1 MEYNIEE
8 ILKMYE
14 DDFNPDPRPM
24 DQEPR
29 NNYFG
34 GGKVLQLLKNF
45 NKTGA
50 VKGLEEKLIKQ
61 YQSEGMGFIE
71 AIKKAQTEANGV
83 RYEGRMK
90 IIDNAMKETNVMSD
104 DYVDLLDMKIKLEDP
119 DFAKQ
124 YVNFSEN
131 LKNKTRSRYD
141 SDWAEANFGEEYGTK
156 LDQARVREINE
167 SIDPNITE
175 RSVVD
180 DIDDMNIANTDEFF
194 GRKKNATGGLQRN
207 MAQGGR
213 IGFYKGRL
221 VKLGPNTGKWAVSYK
236 IKGKSATEY
245 FPDEEAANKFIN
257 EQPGS
262 GGARKGSGQK
272 FKAGKKITFTP
283 AEVKKI
289 NDSLPNGIT
298 LQNLNG
304 YFNWNVGKS
313 AGPDVP
319 KLQRTVAVT
328 NKDIFKDAGLNAIKD
343 DYNNFIE
350 EYLPNR
356 ITEQKYQQL
365 RYLDDNI
372 NLTLQE
378 FAEKLNNEGYTS
390 MSAGE
395 PLNSNM
401 IAKYDKKAG
410 VVKNKQYS
418 LAESEKLIANSL
430 DPSELEAIKK
440 LNLTTKERETF
451 IRKKA
456 NSIRSNDRK
465 LAESGSFANTNS
477 REAKLFNNFYSSYS
491 KNTRMQIGGNF
502 EGKDLSNRE
511 NWPKHSDGRINW
523 NARGKNGEP
532 AWKSVVFTD
541 TQVPDKANPGK
552 FKKVKLSFN
561 DLESQV
567 DNAFGEGY
575 FKKSTQAYMDQK
587 QAYKTE
593 GGQEITR
600 KNIIET
606 YKKKYNGA
614 IPEEGYIQKRMS
626 TYSPS
631 QVHHFGEGG
640 VGANP
645 YDVQLTSRSAN
656 QALENVEKRHRVSI
670 KNAAGDVNKITEANN
685 LFKSQVN
692 KISKEMG
699 GIKTIIGGEIVG
711 GEATVKSAYNFE
723 RKINILNAFCDRKG
737 FAGAGPVGVVT
748 CSMDE
753 IQGNLNKQVKA
764 AEKSIKASKDGKLP
778 KRFGKLRALGKMVF
792 GFGEIPLEGL
802 LTLPELLAGNP
813 DAAVRKSF
821 IAMAIPDD
829 VIELFSG
836 VRDGGKFNLE
846 ELKETNPETY
856 QYLKDKKDKENFTK
870 AEATLDE
877 LQPFL
882 MKAYDNGTLDKID
895 PDILKR
901 YNDALEE
908 RESILKGYQE
918 YGYYSDDQTKTPLTG
933 KIATKEYLRNKV
945 KTDYEN
951 RKRRVDINDMTTQE
965 LKDLTNFKYLK
976 KDPNIKYEDK
986 YKAPTD
992 LKSFINQKGELGE
1005 DTIFQYGVRNEASN
1019 IGESDIFDKYVG
1031 DYAGVE
1037 TPGIGPIKYKKDGKD
1052 KYYTRYGITDV
1063 RDAFSSLPK
1072 DYAGQLA
1079 ALEKRRI
1086 NTRFKKKRCV

>member
-1 MEYNIEE
+1 MEYDIES
-8 ILKMYE
+8 ILEMYE
-14 DDFNPDPRPM
+14 DDYNPDPRPM
-24 DQEPR
+24 AQEPR
-29 NNYFG
+29 NMYAV
-34 GGKVLQLLKNF
+34 GKIVKE
-45 NKTGA
+45 GA
-50 VKGLEEKLIKQ
+50 ETLASKIFKPKPKPELNIPKPSILRR
-61 YQSEGMGFIE
+61 E
-71 AIKKAQTEANGV
+71 AVAL
-83 RYEGRMK
+83 
-90 IIDNAMKETNVMSD
+90 
-104 DYVDLLDMKIKLEDP
+104 DLNQI
-119 DFAKQ
+119 
-124 YVNFSEN
+124 NSIS
-131 LKNKTRSRYD
+131 KNKEFEQAWKNYKISIKDVGQRKYD
-141 SDWAEANFGEEYGTK
+141 KDQFFEMWA
-156 LDQARVREINE
+156 RE
-167 SIDPNITE
+167 
-175 RSVVD
+175 
-180 DIDDMNIANTDEFF
+180 
-194 GRKKNATGGLQRN
+194 N
-207 MAQGGR
+207 MAEGGR
-213 IGFYKGRL
+213 IGFYKGKL

-236 IKGKSATEY
+236 IKGKSATKY
-245 FPDEEAANKFIN
+245 FPNEEAANKFISK
-257 EQPGS
+257 QPGG
-262 GGARKGSGQK
+262 GGARKGSGRF

-298 LQNLNG
+298 LRNLNG

-313 AGPDVP
+313 AGSGVP
-319 KLQRTVAVT
+319 VLQRTVAVT
-328 NKDIFKDAGLNAIKD
+328 NKDIFKDVGLNEIKD
-343 DYNNFIE
+343 DYNNYIE

-372 NLTLQE
+372 NLTLQQ

-418 LAESEKLIANSL
+418 IAESEKLIANSL

-456 NSIRSNDRK
+456 NSIRSSDRK

-491 KNTRMQIGGNF
+491 KNTRMEIGGNF

-511 NWPKHSDGRINW
+511 NWPKHSDGRIDW

-532 AWKSVVFTD
+532 AWKSAVFTD

-567 DNAFGEGY
+567 DNAFEEGY

-614 IPEEGYIQKRMS
+614 TPEEGYIRKRMS

-656 QALENVEKRHRVSI
+656 QALENAEKGHRVSI
-670 KNAAGDVNKITEANN
+670 KNAAGDPTKITEANN

-699 GIKTIIGGEIVG
+699 GIKTIIGGESVG

-723 RKINILNAFCDRKG
+723 RKANILNSFCDRKG
-737 FAGAGPVGVVT
+737 YAGAGAVGVVT

-764 AEKSIKASKDGKLP
+764 AEKSIKTSKDGKLP
-778 KRFGKLRALGKMVF
+778 RRFGKLRALGNMVF
-792 GFGEIPLEGL
+792 GFAEIPIEGL
-802 LTLPELLAGNP
+802 LMLPELLAGNP
-813 DAAVRKSF
+813 DAAARKSF
-821 IAMAIPDD
+821 IGMAIPDD
-829 VIELFSG
+829 VIEFFSG
-836 VRDGGKFNLE
+836 VKDGGKFNLE
-846 ELKETNPETY
+846 KLKETDPKAY
-856 QYLKDKKDKENFTK
+856 QYLKDRRDRENFTK
-870 AEATLDE
+870 AEDTLDE

-882 MKAYDNGTLDKID
+882 LKAFDNKTLDQVD
-895 PDILKR
+895 PAVKKR
-901 YNDALEE
+901 YNDAKEE
-908 RESILKGYQE
+908 RQSIIDGYQK
-918 YGYYSDDQTKTPLTG
+918 YGYYSDDPTNTPLTG
-933 KIATKEYLRNKV
+933 KIATKEYLRDKV
-945 KTDYEN
+945 KTDYDN
-951 RKRRVDINDMTTQE
+951 RRRRVDINNMTTQE

-976 KDPNIKYEDK
+976 KDPNIKPGMNYGPTQLGPYEDK

-992 LKSFINQKGELGE
+992 LKSFIDQKGELGK
-1005 DTIFQYGVRNEASN
+1005 DTMFQYGVRDEASN

-1037 TPGIGPIKYKKDGKD
+1037 TPGIGPIKYQGSKTVPPSMGFKEK
-1052 KYYTRYGITDV
+1052 KYYTKYGITDA
-1063 RDAFSSLPK
+1063 RDAFSSLSK

-1079 ALEKRRI
+1079 ALEKEELNQGLKRKGMF
-1086 NTRFKKKRCV
+1086 NTRSFKNLLESQQMDTDQLYAEGGIADLMKKKYD